1 MDWGKGV
8 FSLIED
14 KMANR
19 EVVLWGKPGFSGMSD
34 SFSLKHRYERL
45 FERNEAELI
54 ERMAHLVPY
63 TKSVP
68 G

>member
-1 MDWGKGV
+1 
-8 FSLIED
+8 
-14 KMANR
+14 MANR
-19 EVVLWGKPGFSGMSD
+19 EVVLWKPGFSGMSD

-54 ERMAHLVPY
+54 ERMTHLVPY